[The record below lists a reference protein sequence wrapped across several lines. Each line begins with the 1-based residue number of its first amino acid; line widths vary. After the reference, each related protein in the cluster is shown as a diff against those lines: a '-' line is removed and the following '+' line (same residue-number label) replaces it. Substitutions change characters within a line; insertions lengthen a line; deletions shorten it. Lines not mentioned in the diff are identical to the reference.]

1 MSDERKLTMS
11 SSELS
16 VTVKRRDCMIGNYP
30 DVSMRDIIE
39 LIEIICR

>member
-1 MSDERKLTMS
+1 MS

-16 VTVKRRDCMIGNYP
+16 MTVKRRDCMIGN
-30 DVSMRDIIE
+30 DSILEIIE